1 MVILNVSY
9 TNPLGNYLTTQS
21 NPDGVDYQDLAIN
34 QVCSSSAP
42 TFFCCILQHF
52 FRDTYIRYIHF
63 LLMILSVN
71 NVSLDANQK
80 KSQQIT
86 S

>member
-21 NPDGVDYQDLAIN
+21 NPDGVDYQDLTVN

-42 TFFCCILQHF
+42 T
-52 FRDTYIRYIHF
+52 
-63 LLMILSVN
+63 LLL
-71 NVSLDANQK
+71 LH
-80 KSQQIT
+80 IT
-86 S
+86 TLL